1 MKTFKIMMAVVVI
14 AAMPMLF
21 TSCDDDPDYWYN
33 DWYDGWTWGDD
44 YNHRPD
50 DDDVDNQDFFV
61 AMAQTLS
68 GQWRGDMR
76 AYQVNEQGVAVD
88 SIYYSTDIEFVQ
100 YNNTAISGTGTQYD
114 YNPQTNEKEMQRDFT
129 WYIDPKTGDIY
140 ITHKE
145 VHEGGSTTDYVM
157 RVAYDDLNLNDRTF
171 TGYLWSSDGGEVD
184 DFWFDRYTGNAKAA
198 TRGADK
204 GKTHWKVVM
213 TAKK

>member
-1 MKTFKIMMAVVVI
+1 MMAVAAI

-21 TSCDDDPDYWYN
+21 TSCDDDPDYWYD

-44 YNHRPD
+44 YNNRPD
-50 DDDVDNQDFFV
+50 DNVDNQDFFV
-61 AMAQTLS
+61 AMAQTLN
-68 GQWRGDMR
+68 GQWRGDLK
-76 AYQVNEQGVAVD
+76 AYQVDEHGVAVD

-100 YNNTAISGTGTQYD
+100 YNSTAISGTGTQYD

-140 ITHKE
+140 LTYKE

-157 RVAYDDLNLNDRTF
+157 RIAYNDLNLNDRTF
-171 TGYLWSSDGGEVD
+171 TGYLWSSDGDEVD
-184 DFWFDRYTGNAKAA
+184 DFWFNRYNVNNAKAA
-198 TRGADK
+198 TRGTDK

>member
-1 MKTFKIMMAVVVI
+1 MAVAVI

-21 TSCDDDPDYWYN
+21 TSCDDDPDYWY
-33 DWYDGWTWGDD
+33 DDWTWGND
-44 YNHRPD
+44 YNQRRD

-61 AMAQTLS
+61 AMAQTLN
-68 GQWRGDMR
+68 GKWRGDMR
-76 AYQVNEQGVAVD
+76 AYEVNEQGVAVD
-88 SIYYSTDIEFVQ
+88 SIDYSTDIEFVQ

-114 YNPQTNEKEMQRDFT
+114 YKPQTDYLEKQRDFT

-140 ITHKE
+140 ITYKN
-145 VHEGGSTTDYVM
+145 VHEGGSTTDFVM
-157 RVAYDDLNLNDRTF
+157 RIAYNDLNLNVRTF
-171 TGYLWSSDGGEVD
+171 TGYLWSSDGDEVD

-204 GKTHWKVVM
+204 SKTHWKVVM

>member
-1 MKTFKIMMAVVVI
+1 MKTFKIMMAVAAI

-21 TSCDDDPDYWYN
+21 TSCDDDPDYWYD

-44 YNHRPD
+44 YNNRPD
-50 DDDVDNQDFFV
+50 DNVDNQDFFV
-61 AMAQTLS
+61 AMAQTLN
-68 GQWRGDMR
+68 GQWRGDLK
-76 AYQVNEQGVAVD
+76 AYQVDEHGVAVD

-100 YNNTAISGTGTQYD
+100 YNSTAISGTGTQYD
-114 YNPQTNEKEMQRDFT
+114 YNPHTNEKELQRDFT

-140 ITHKE
+140 ITYKK

-171 TGYLWSSDGGEVD
+171 TGYLWSSDGAEVD
-184 DFWFDRYTGNAKAA
+184 DFWFNRYNVNNAKAA
-198 TRGADK
+198 TRGTDK

>member
-1 MKTFKIMMAVVVI
+1 MKTFKIMMAVAAI

-21 TSCDDDPDYWYN
+21 TSCDDDPDYWYD

-44 YNHRPD
+44 YNNRPD
-50 DDDVDNQDFFV
+50 DNVDNQDFFV
-61 AMAQTLS
+61 AMAQTLN
-68 GQWRGDMR
+68 GQWRGDLK
-76 AYQVNEQGVAVD
+76 AYQVDEHGVAVD

-100 YNNTAISGTGTQYD
+100 YNSTAISGTGTQYD

-140 ITHKE
+140 LTYKE

-157 RVAYDDLNLNDRTF
+157 RIAYNDLNLNDRTF
-171 TGYLWSSDGGEVD
+171 TGYLWSSDGDEVD
-184 DFWFDRYTGNAKAA
+184 DFWFNRYNVNNAKAA
-198 TRGADK
+198 TRGTDK

>member
-1 MKTFKIMMAVVVI
+1 MAVAVI

-21 TSCDDDPDYWYN
+21 TSCDDDPDYWY
-33 DWYDGWTWGDD
+33 DGWTWGDD
-44 YNHRPD
+44 YDNRPD
-50 DDDVDNQDFFV
+50 DNVDNQDFFV
-61 AMAQTLS
+61 AMAQTLN
-68 GQWRGDMR
+68 GQWCGDLK
-76 AYQVNEQGVAVD
+76 AYQVDEHGVAFD

-100 YNNTAISGTGTQYD
+100 YNSTAISGTGTQYD
-114 YNPQTNEKEMQRDFT
+114 YNPQTNEKKLQRDFT

-140 ITHKE
+140 ITYKN

-157 RVAYDDLNLNDRTF
+157 RIAYNDLNLNDRRF
-171 TGYLWSSDGGEVD
+171 TGYLWSSDGDEVD

-198 TRGADK
+198 TRGSDK

>member
-1 MKTFKIMMAVVVI
+1 MKAFKIMMAVAAI

-21 TSCDDDPDYWYN
+21 TSCDDDPDYWYD

-44 YNHRPD
+44 YNNRPD
-50 DDDVDNQDFFV
+50 DNVDNQDFFV
-61 AMAQTLS
+61 AMAQTLN
-68 GQWRGDMR
+68 GQWRGDLK
-76 AYQVNEQGVAVD
+76 AYQVDEHGVAVD

-100 YNNTAISGTGTQYD
+100 YNSTAISGTGTQYD

-140 ITHKE
+140 LTYKE

-157 RVAYDDLNLNDRTF
+157 RIAYNDLNLNDRTF
-171 TGYLWSSDGGEVD
+171 TGYLWSSDGDEVD
-184 DFWFDRYTGNAKAA
+184 DFWFDRYNGNAKAA

-204 GKTHWKVVM
+204 GKTHWTVVM

>member
-1 MKTFKIMMAVVVI
+1 MMAVAAI

-21 TSCDDDPDYWYN
+21 TSCDDDPDYWYD

-44 YNHRPD
+44 YNNRPD
-50 DDDVDNQDFFV
+50 DNVDNQDFFV
-61 AMAQTLS
+61 AMAQTLN
-68 GQWRGDMR
+68 GQWRGDLK
-76 AYQVNEQGVAVD
+76 AYQVDEHGVAVD

-100 YNNTAISGTGTQYD
+100 YNSTAISGTGTQYD

-140 ITHKE
+140 LTYKE

-157 RVAYDDLNLNDRTF
+157 RIAYNDLNLNDRTF
-171 TGYLWSSDGGEVD
+171 TGYLWSSDGDEVD

-204 GKTHWKVVM
+204 SKTHWKVVM

>member
-1 MKTFKIMMAVVVI
+1 MKTFKIMMAVAAI

-21 TSCDDDPDYWYN
+21 TSCDDDPDYWYD

-44 YNHRPD
+44 YNNRPD
-50 DDDVDNQDFFV
+50 DNVDNQDFFV
-61 AMAQTLS
+61 AMAQTLN
-68 GQWRGDMR
+68 GQWRGDLK
-76 AYQVNEQGVAVD
+76 AYQVDEHGVAVD

-100 YNNTAISGTGTQYD
+100 YNSTAISGTGTQYD

-140 ITHKE
+140 LTYKE
-145 VHEGGSTTDYVM
+145 VHEGDSTTDYVM
-157 RVAYDDLNLNDRTF
+157 RIAYNDLNLNDRTF
-171 TGYLWSSDGGEVD
+171 TGYLWSSDGDEVD
-184 DFWFDRYTGNAKAA
+184 DFWFNRYTGNAKAA
-198 TRGADK
+198 TRGSDK

>member
-1 MKTFKIMMAVVVI
+1 MKAFKIMMAVAAI

-21 TSCDDDPDYWYN
+21 TSCDDDPDYWYD

-44 YNHRPD
+44 YNNRPD
-50 DDDVDNQDFFV
+50 DNVDNQDFFV
-61 AMAQTLS
+61 AMAQTLN
-68 GQWRGDMR
+68 GQWRGDLK
-76 AYQVNEQGVAVD
+76 AYQVDEHGVAVD

-100 YNNTAISGTGTQYD
+100 YNSTAISGTGTQYD

-140 ITHKE
+140 LTYKE

-157 RVAYDDLNLNDRTF
+157 RIAYIDLNLNDRTF
-171 TGYLWSSDGGEVD
+171 TGYLWSSDGDEVD

-204 GKTHWKVVM
+204 SKTHWKVVM

>member
-1 MKTFKIMMAVVVI
+1 MKAFKIMMAVAVI

-21 TSCDDDPDYWYN
+21 TSCDDDPDYWY
-33 DWYDGWTWGDD
+33 DDWTWGND
-44 YNHRPD
+44 YNQRPD

-61 AMAQTLS
+61 AMAQTLN
-68 GQWRGDMR
+68 GKWRGDMR
-76 AYQVNEQGVAVD
+76 AYEVNEQGVAVD
-88 SIYYSTDIEFVQ
+88 SIDYSTDIEFVQ

-114 YNPQTNEKEMQRDFT
+114 YKPQTDYLEKQRDFT

-140 ITHKE
+140 ITYKN
-145 VHEGGSTTDYVM
+145 VHEGGSTTDFVM
-157 RVAYDDLNLNDRTF
+157 RIAYNDLNLNVRTF
-171 TGYLWSSDGGEVD
+171 TGYLWSSDGDEVD

-198 TRGADK
+198 TRGSDK

>member
-1 MKTFKIMMAVVVI
+1 MKAFKIMMAVAAI

-21 TSCDDDPDYWYN
+21 TSCDDDPDYWYD

-44 YNHRPD
+44 YNNRPD
-50 DDDVDNQDFFV
+50 DNVDNQDFFV
-61 AMAQTLS
+61 AMAQTLN
-68 GQWRGDMR
+68 GQWRGDLK
-76 AYQVNEQGVAVD
+76 AYQVDEHGVAVD

-100 YNNTAISGTGTQYD
+100 YNSTAISGTGTQYD

-140 ITHKE
+140 LTYKE

-157 RVAYDDLNLNDRTF
+157 RIAYNDLNLNDRTF
-171 TGYLWSSDGGEVD
+171 TGYLWSSDGDEVD

-204 GKTHWKVVM
+204 SKTHWKVVM

>member
-1 MKTFKIMMAVVVI
+1 MKAFKIMMAVAAI

-21 TSCDDDPDYWYN
+21 TSCDDDPDYWYE
-33 DWYDGWTWGDD
+33 DEFRGDD
-44 YNHRPD
+44 YNNQSD
-50 DDDVDNQDFFV
+50 DDSQDPLLL
-61 AMAQTLS
+61 MAQTLN
-68 GQWRGDMR
+68 GKWRGDMR
-76 AYQVNEQGVAVD
+76 AYEVNEQGVAVD
-88 SIYYSTDIEFVQ
+88 SIDYSTDIEFVQ

-114 YNPQTNEKEMQRDFT
+114 YKPQTDYLEKQRDFT

-140 ITHKE
+140 ITYKN

-157 RVAYDDLNLNDRTF
+157 RIAYNDLNLNDRRF
-171 TGYLWSSDGGEVD
+171 TGYLWSSDGDEVD

-198 TRGADK
+198 TRGSDK

>member
-1 MKTFKIMMAVVVI
+1 MKAFKIMMAVAAI

-21 TSCDDDPDYWYN
+21 TSCDDDPDYWY
-33 DWYDGWTWGDD
+33 DDWTWGNN
-44 YNHRPD
+44 YNNRPD

-61 AMAQTLS
+61 AIAQTLN
-68 GQWRGDMR
+68 GQWRGDLK
-76 AYQVNEQGVAVD
+76 AYQVDEHGVAVD

-114 YNPQTNEKEMQRDFT
+114 YNPQANEKEMQRDFT

-140 ITHKE
+140 ITYKN

-157 RVAYDDLNLNDRTF
+157 RIAYNDLNLNDRTF
-171 TGYLWSSDGGEVD
+171 TGYLWSSDGEEVD

-204 GKTHWKVVM
+204 SMTHWKVVM

>member
-1 MKTFKIMMAVVVI
+1 MKAFKIMMAVAVI

-21 TSCDDDPDYWYN
+21 TSCDDDPDYWYD
-33 DWYDGWTWGDD
+33 DWYDGWTWGND
-44 YNHRPD
+44 YNNRPD
-50 DDDVDNQDFFV
+50 DNVDNEDFFV
-61 AMAQTLS
+61 AMAQTLN
-68 GQWRGDMR
+68 GQWRGDLK
-76 AYQVNEQGVAVD
+76 AYQVDEHGVAVD

-100 YNNTAISGTGTQYD
+100 YNSTAISGTGTQYD
-114 YNPQTNEKEMQRDFT
+114 YNPHTNEKELQRDFT

-140 ITHKE
+140 ITYKV

-171 TGYLWSSDGGEVD
+171 TGYLWSSDGAEVD

-198 TRGADK
+198 TRGSDK

>member
-1 MKTFKIMMAVVVI
+1 MAVAVI

-21 TSCDDDPDYWYN
+21 TSCDDDPDYWYE
-33 DWYDGWTWGDD
+33 DEFRGDD
-44 YNHRPD
+44 YNNQSD
-50 DDDVDNQDFFV
+50 DDSQDPLLL
-61 AMAQTLS
+61 MAQTLN
-68 GQWRGDMR
+68 GKWRGDMR
-76 AYQVNEQGVAVD
+76 AYKVNEQGVAVD
-88 SIYYSTDIEFVQ
+88 SIDYSTDIEFVQ

-114 YNPQTNEKEMQRDFT
+114 YKPQTDYLEKQRDFT

-140 ITHKE
+140 ITYKE

-171 TGYLWSSDGGEVD
+171 TGYLWSSDGAEVD
-184 DFWFDRYTGNAKAA
+184 DFWFNRYNGNAKAA
-198 TRGADK
+198 TRGSDK

>member
-1 MKTFKIMMAVVVI
+1 MKAFKIMMAVAVI

-21 TSCDDDPDYWYN
+21 TSCDDDPDYWYE
-33 DWYDGWTWGDD
+33 DEFRGDD
-44 YNHRPD
+44 YNNQSD
-50 DDDVDNQDFFV
+50 DDSQDPLLL
-61 AMAQTLS
+61 MAQTLN
-68 GQWRGDMR
+68 GKWRGDMR
-76 AYQVNEQGVAVD
+76 AYEVNEQGVAVD
-88 SIYYSTDIEFVQ
+88 SIDYSTDIEFVQ

-114 YNPQTNEKEMQRDFT
+114 YKPQTDYLEKQRDFT

-140 ITHKE
+140 ITYKN

-157 RVAYDDLNLNDRTF
+157 RIAYNDLNLNDRTF
-171 TGYLWSSDGGEVD
+171 TGYLWSSDGDEVD

-198 TRGADK
+198 TRGSDK

>member
-1 MKTFKIMMAVVVI
+1 MKTFKIMMAVAAI

-21 TSCDDDPDYWYN
+21 TSCDDDPDYWYD

-44 YNHRPD
+44 YNNRPD
-50 DDDVDNQDFFV
+50 DNVDNQDFFV
-61 AMAQTLS
+61 AMAQTLN
-68 GQWRGDMR
+68 GQWRGDLK
-76 AYQVNEQGVAVD
+76 AYQVDEHGVAVD

-100 YNNTAISGTGTQYD
+100 YNSTAISGTGTQYD
-114 YNPQTNEKEMQRDFT
+114 YNPQTNEKELQRDFT

-140 ITHKE
+140 LTYKTVLE
-145 VHEGGSTTDYVM
+145 NGSTTDYVM

-171 TGYLWSSDGGEVD
+171 TGYLWSSAGGEVD
-184 DFWFDRYTGNAKAA
+184 DFWFNRYTENAKAA

-204 GKTHWKVVM
+204 SKTHWKVVM

>member
-1 MKTFKIMMAVVVI
+1 MAVAVI

-21 TSCDDDPDYWYN
+21 TSCDDDPDYWY
-33 DWYDGWTWGDD
+33 DDWTWGND
-44 YNHRPD
+44 YNQRPD

-61 AMAQTLS
+61 AKAQPLN
-68 GQWRGDMR
+68 GKWRGDMR
-76 AYQVNEQGVAVD
+76 AYKVNEHGVAVD
-88 SIYYSTDIEFVQ
+88 SIDYSTDIEFVQ

-114 YNPQTNEKEMQRDFT
+114 YKPQTDYLEKQRDFT

-140 ITHKE
+140 ITYKN

-157 RVAYDDLNLNDRTF
+157 RIAYNDLNLNDRRF
-171 TGYLWSSDGGEVD
+171 TGYLWSSDGDEVD
-184 DFWFDRYTGNAKAA
+184 DFWFNRYTGNAKAA

-204 GKTHWKVVM
+204 SKTHWKVVM

>member
-1 MKTFKIMMAVVVI
+1 MKVFKIMMAVAVI

-21 TSCDDDPDYWYN
+21 TSCDDDPDYWYE
-33 DWYDGWTWGDD
+33 DEFRGDD
-44 YNHRPD
+44 YNNQSD
-50 DDDVDNQDFFV
+50 DDSQDPLLL
-61 AMAQTLS
+61 MAQTLN
-68 GQWRGDMR
+68 GKWRGDMR
-76 AYQVNEQGVAVD
+76 AYKVNEQGVAVD
-88 SIYYSTDIEFVQ
+88 SIDYSTDIEFVQ

-114 YNPQTNEKEMQRDFT
+114 YNPHTNEKELQRDFT

-140 ITHKE
+140 ITYKV

-171 TGYLWSSDGGEVD
+171 TGYLWSSDGAEVD

-198 TRGADK
+198 TRGSDK

>member
-1 MKTFKIMMAVVVI
+1 MKAFKIMMAVAVI

-21 TSCDDDPDYWYN
+21 TSCDDDPDYWYD

-44 YNHRPD
+44 YNNRPD
-50 DDDVDNQDFFV
+50 DNVDNQDFFV
-61 AMAQTLS
+61 AMAQTLN
-68 GQWRGDMR
+68 GQWRGDLK
-76 AYQVNEQGVAVD
+76 AYQVDEHGVAVD

-100 YNNTAISGTGTQYD
+100 YNSTAISGTGTQYD

-140 ITHKE
+140 LTYKE

-157 RVAYDDLNLNDRTF
+157 RIAYNDLNLNDRTF
-171 TGYLWSSDGGEVD
+171 TGYLWSSDGDEVD
-184 DFWFDRYTGNAKAA
+184 DFWFNRYTGNAKAA
-198 TRGADK
+198 TRGSDK

>member
-1 MKTFKIMMAVVVI
+1 MAVAVI

-21 TSCDDDPDYWYN
+21 TSCDDDPDYWYE
-33 DWYDGWTWGDD
+33 DEFRGDD
-44 YNHRPD
+44 YNNQSD
-50 DDDVDNQDFFV
+50 DDSQDPLLL
-61 AMAQTLS
+61 MAQTLI
-68 GQWRGDMR
+68 GKWRGDMR
-76 AYQVNEQGVAVD
+76 AYKVNEQGVAVD
-88 SIYYSTDIEFVQ
+88 SIDYSTDIEFVQ

-114 YNPQTNEKEMQRDFT
+114 YSSQTDYLEMQRDFT

-140 ITHKE
+140 ITYKN

-157 RVAYDDLNLNDRTF
+157 RIAYNDLNLNDRTF
-171 TGYLWSSDGGEVD
+171 TGYLWSSDGAEVD
-184 DFWFDRYTGNAKAA
+184 DFWFNRYNGNAKAA

>member
-1 MKTFKIMMAVVVI
+1 MKTFKIMMAVAAI

-21 TSCDDDPDYWYN
+21 TSCDDDPDYWYD

-44 YNHRPD
+44 YNNRPD
-50 DDDVDNQDFFV
+50 DNVDNQDFFV
-61 AMAQTLS
+61 AMAQTLN
-68 GQWRGDMR
+68 GQWRGDLK
-76 AYQVNEQGVAVD
+76 AYQVDEHGVAVD

-100 YNNTAISGTGTQYD
+100 YNSTAISGTGTQYD

-140 ITHKE
+140 LTYKE

-157 RVAYDDLNLNDRTF
+157 RIAYIDLNLNDRTF
-171 TGYLWSSDGGEVD
+171 TGYLWSSDGDEVD
-184 DFWFDRYTGNAKAA
+184 DFWFDRYNGNAKAA

-204 GKTHWKVVM
+204 GKTHWTVVM

>member
-1 MKTFKIMMAVVVI
+1 MKAFKIMMAVAVI

-21 TSCDDDPDYWYN
+21 TSCDDDPDYWYE
-33 DWYDGWTWGDD
+33 DEFRGDD
-44 YNHRPD
+44 YNNQSD
-50 DDDVDNQDFFV
+50 DDSQDPLLL
-61 AMAQTLS
+61 MAQTLN
-68 GQWRGDMR
+68 GKWRGDMR
-76 AYQVNEQGVAVD
+76 AYEVNEQGVAVD
-88 SIYYSTDIEFVQ
+88 SIDYSTDIEFVQ

-114 YNPQTNEKEMQRDFT
+114 YKPQTDYLEKQRDFT

-140 ITHKE
+140 ISYKN

-157 RVAYDDLNLNDRTF
+157 RIAYNDLNLNDRTF
-171 TGYLWSSDGGEVD
+171 TGYLWSSDGDEVD

-198 TRGADK
+198 TRGSDK